1 MNRNITIDLTK
12 LLMSFFIVALHCLFM
27 LDINEYLHFYL
38 KEGLFRIAVP
48 LFLLISGYYFYNS
61 LNKKWLF
68 KILKLYGIWM
78 VIYIPFWLNI
88 SSYDNIKNSLITLLT
103 GYYHLWFLL
112 SLFLGGYLTYIFKNK
127 TGMLLFLSFIFLFVS
142 LLIEYLINYKIITIN
157 FVNPELLYRNVLIAF
172 PFFVFGFLINKN
184 KGKIAKFKS
193 LYLSLMI
200 LLLIVM
206 NFIELQYN
214 YINSIN
220 RNFDLLMSTS
230 LLSVCLFILIL
241 KKSIYIHKNYNM
253 NLISN
258 GIFFT
263 HIFILNIL
271 KNYIENTI
279 YLTLSVF
286 ILSLLISYLLL
297 FFCRKVL

>member
-12 LLMSFFIVALHCLFM
+12 LLMSFFIVALHCLLM
-27 LDINEYLHFYL
+27 LDINQYVHFYL

-88 SSYDNIKNSLITLLT
+88 SSYDNIKSSLITLLT

-112 SLFLGGYLTYIFKNK
+112 SLFLGGCLTYILKSK
-127 TGMLLFLSFIFLFVS
+127 KIMLLLLSFVFLFIS
-142 LLIEYLINYKIITIN
+142 LLIEYLINYKYIGIN
-157 FVNPELLYRNVLIAF
+157 FVNPELIYRNVLIAF

-184 KGKIAKFKS
+184 KEKIAKFKS
-193 LYLSLMI
+193 LYLSLII
-200 LLLIVM
+200 LLLIVI
-206 NFIELQYN
+206 NLIELQYN
-214 YINSIN
+214 YINSVN

-230 LLSVCLFILIL
+230 LLSVCIFILIL
-241 KKSIYIHKNYNM
+241 RKPIYTYKNYNI

-271 KNYIENTI
+271 KSYIENTI
-279 YLTLSVF
+279 YLTFLVF

-297 FFCRKVL
+297 VFCRKVL